1 LEDTTSSHIKN
12 DINMIDK
19 DLQDGG
25 AKRRL
30 ELGNKSDELDI
41 SPDETAHDGEHEM
54 HTDDNSPTNKSGVIE
69 GKERKKRSKKEGAN
83 STSLGSAGS
92 WRSPS
97 GRNENISLE
106 LPRVREYCGSPSA
119 SGCVEAQ

>member
-1 LEDTTSSHIKN
+1 
-12 DINMIDK
+12 MIDK

-30 ELGNKSDELDI
+30 ELGNKSDELEI
-41 SPDETAHDGEHEM
+41 SPDETAHEGEHEM

-83 STSLGSAGS
+83 STSLRSAGS
-92 WRSPS
+92 LEEPVRS
-97 GRNENISLE
+97 
-106 LPRVREYCGSPSA
+106 
-119 SGCVEAQ
+119 Q